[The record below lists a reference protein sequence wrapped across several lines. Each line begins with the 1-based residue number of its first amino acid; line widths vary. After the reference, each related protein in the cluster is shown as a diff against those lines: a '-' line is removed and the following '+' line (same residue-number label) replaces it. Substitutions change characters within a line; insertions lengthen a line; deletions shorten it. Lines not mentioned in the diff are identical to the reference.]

1 MTEAKCIQVRPTGWE
16 GGQEMDL
23 FPLSD
28 MDHTMPKIY
37 VQIAEVFELK
47 DESEENKATIVANLV
62 KGLEFSLA
70 QYPIMTG
77 GLKMDPETGRMW
89 VAKKQDSSVGLYVN
103 VRDTPTY
110 QELNQKDFPAA
121 MLKGHEILPKSVT
134 EKQLFSPLGD
144 NADEDLSISAF
155 QVNFIPG
162 GVILAS
168 AIHHNCSDGP
178 GCDGFLTTWAENAAA
193 ASKGEEFKPIDKTA
207 LDRSR
212 LSAAQVPDQKRW
224 QELNE
229 KLSLEYPILKDAGGP
244 PPAPP
249 ADFKM
254 PELDIVMWHFAKSK
268 VDQLKATANQSVD
281 GTEGSWVS
289 TYDAIMASMWK
300 AITKAKIELLQPNL
314 DQEVILAHAV
324 NTRFKLDPPLP
335 ERFMGNAV
343 ALPRTKP
350 TKISDLVA
358 APIPEVARKVR
369 DSINSITPQYVG
381 ELPEW
386 IAGLKDKRW
395 ISINMNSFLGMD
407 LAGTSWQ
414 AMQCYQKHD
423 FGFGLTKAIR
433 FPCPAFEGYCFIYPS
448 RAAVKE
454 DADDEGFEVCVCLEK
469 GCQQRLMKDEELLAY
484 AQPRGI

>member
-1 MTEAKCIQVRPTGWE
+1 MAETKCIQVRPTAWE
-16 GGQEMDL
+16 SNQKMDL

-37 VQIAEVFELK
+37 VQIAAVFELK
-47 DESEENKATIVANLV
+47 DEGETKKAKIVANLV
-62 KGLEFSLA
+62 KGLEFTLA
-70 QYPIMTG
+70 QYPIMAG

-89 VAKKQDSSVGLYVN
+89 VAEKQDSSVGLYVN
-103 VRDTPTY
+103 ARQTPTY

-121 MLKGHEILPKSVT
+121 MLKGHDILPKSVT

-155 QVNFIPG
+155 QLNFIPG

-193 ASKGEEFKPIDKTA
+193 ASKGEGFKPIDKAA

-212 LSAAQVPDQKRW
+212 LSAAQIPDQKRW

-229 KLSLEYPILKDAGGP
+229 KLGLEYPILKDAGGP

-268 VDQLKATANQSVD
+268 VDQLKATANHSVD
-281 GTEGSWVS
+281 GAEGHHQGQ
-289 TYDAIMASMWK
+289 DR
-300 AITKAKIELLQPNL
+300 ITPAKPGPK
-314 DQEVILAHAV
+314 VILAHAI

-350 TKISDLVA
+350 TKIGDLVA

-369 DSINSITPQYVG
+369 DSINSITPQYVR

-395 ISINMNSFLGMD
+395 ISINMKSFLGMD

-423 FGFGLTKAIR
+423 FGFGLTKAIS

-454 DADDEGFEVCVCLEK
+454 GADDEGFEVCVCLEK

>member
-1 MTEAKCIQVRPTGWE
+1 MAEARCIQVRPTAWE
-16 GGQEMDL
+16 SGQEMDL

-37 VQIAEVFELK
+37 AQIAEVFELK

-70 QYPIMTG
+70 QYPIMAG

-193 ASKGEEFKPIDKTA
+193 
-207 LDRSR
+207 
-212 LSAAQVPDQKRW
+212 
-224 QELNE
+224 
-229 KLSLEYPILKDAGGP
+229 
-244 PPAPP
+244 
-249 ADFKM
+249 
-254 PELDIVMWHFAKSK
+254 
-268 VDQLKATANQSVD
+268 
-281 GTEGSWVS
+281 
-289 TYDAIMASMWK
+289 
-300 AITKAKIELLQPNL
+300 
-314 DQEVILAHAV
+314 
-324 NTRFKLDPPLP
+324 
-335 ERFMGNAV
+335 
-343 ALPRTKP
+343 
-350 TKISDLVA
+350 
-358 APIPEVARKVR
+358 
-369 DSINSITPQYVG
+369 
-381 ELPEW
+381 
-386 IAGLKDKRW
+386 
-395 ISINMNSFLGMD
+395 
-407 LAGTSWQ
+407 
-414 AMQCYQKHD
+414 
-423 FGFGLTKAIR
+423 
-433 FPCPAFEGYCFIYPS
+433 
-448 RAAVKE
+448 
-454 DADDEGFEVCVCLEK
+454 
-469 GCQQRLMKDEELLAY
+469 
-484 AQPRGI
+484 

>member
-1 MTEAKCIQVRPTGWE
+1 MAETKCIQVRPTAWE
-16 GGQEMDL
+16 SNQKMDL

-37 VQIAEVFELK
+37 VQIAAVFELK
-47 DESEENKATIVANLV
+47 DEGETKKAKIVANLV
-62 KGLEFSLA
+62 KGLEFTLA
-70 QYPIMTG
+70 QYPIMAG

-89 VAKKQDSSVGLYVN
+89 VAEKQDSSVGLYVN
-103 VRDTPTY
+103 ARQTPTY

-121 MLKGHEILPKSVT
+121 MLKGHDILPKSVT

-155 QVNFIPG
+155 QLNFIPG

-193 ASKGEEFKPIDKTA
+193 ASKGEGFKPIDKAA

-212 LSAAQVPDQKRW
+212 LSAAQIPDQKRW

-229 KLSLEYPILKDAGGP
+229 KLGLEYPILKDAGGP

-268 VDQLKATANQSVD
+268 VDQLKATANHSVD
-281 GTEGSWVS
+281 GAEGLWVS

-314 DQEVILAHAV
+314 DQKSSWLTPSTPDSNSTLHYQSASW
-324 NTRFKLDPPLP
+324 
-335 ERFMGNAV
+335 
-343 ALPRTKP
+343 P
-350 TKISDLVA
+350 TKIGDLVA

-369 DSINSITPQYVG
+369 DSINSITPQYVR

-395 ISINMNSFLGMD
+395 ISINMKSFLGMD

-454 DADDEGFEVCVCLEK
+454 GADDEGFEVCVCLEK